1 MTGMTDAT
9 TSHDTPPQY
18 SGSAQDMHQVHCC
31 IAGGGPAG
39 VMLGLLLARHGLDV
53 LVLEKHHDFLRDF
66 RGDTLHPSTLEI
78 MAELGLADQLLRR
91 PHTKVPVLRVQTP
104 QGVLPLADFRHLKT
118 RYPYLTF
125 MPQWDFLDFLA
136 GEARRCPG
144 FRLLMD
150 AEVRE
155 LVMEDGVVRGLGYQA
170 PDGWHTV
177 RALLTVAADGRSSRV
192 RQQAGLSLIETSPPM
207 DVLWFRLSRRPDDP
221 TAVALR
227 VGGGH
232 VLIFIDRSDFWQ
244 IAYVIPKGAN
254 EQVRAAGLAAFRQS
268 LRTLAPELGD
278 RVDELRDWE
287 QVKLLTVQANRLR
300 RWHRPGL
307 LCIGDAAH
315 AMSPVGGVGINLAIQ
330 DAVVA
335 ANVLAGPLKGGRVW
349 VRDLA
354 AVQRRRDW
362 PTRIIQALQAAIQ
375 QRVTAPALRPDAT
388 PGLPTATRVFL
399 TLPLLRDLPARLIA
413 FGVWPVHLH
422 GPLRQC

>member
-1 MTGMTDAT
+1 MTDAT
-9 TSHDTPPQY
+9 ISHDTPPQH
-18 SGSAQDMHQVHCC
+18 SGSARDIRQVHCC

-39 VMLGLLLARHGLDV
+39 VMLGLLLARHSLDV

-78 MAELGLADQLLRR
+78 MAELGLADQLLHR
-91 PHTKVPVLRVQTP
+91 PHTKVPVLRLQTP
-104 QGVLPLADFRHLKT
+104 QGVLPLANFRHLKT

-155 LVMEDGVVRGLGYQA
+155 VITDDGIVRGLGYQA
-170 PDGWHTV
+170 RDGWHTV
-177 RALLTVAADGRSSRV
+177 RALLTVAADGRSSWV
-192 RQQAGLSLIETSPPM
+192 RQQAGLSLIETSPPI

-221 TAVALR
+221 AEVALR

-232 VLIFIDRSDFWQ
+232 VLIFIDRSDYWQ

-254 EQVRAAGLAAFRQS
+254 EQVRAAGLATFRQS
-268 LRTLAPELGD
+268 LRRLAPDLGD

-300 RWHRPGL
+300 RWYRPGL

-335 ANVLAGPLKGGRVW
+335 ANMLAGPLKAGQVQ

-354 AVQRRRDW
+354 AVQRRRTW
-362 PTRIIQALQAAIQ
+362 PTRIIQAFQAALQ

-388 PGLPTATRVFL
+388 PQLPTATRVFL
-399 TLPLLRDLPARLIA
+399 ALPLLRDLPARLIA
-413 FGVWPVHLH
+413 FGVWPVHVH

>member
-1 MTGMTDAT
+1 MNAGRDAFARVGLINGP
-9 TSHDTPPQY
+9 SDF
-18 SGSAQDMHQVHCC
+18 V
-31 IAGGGPAG
+31 AGN
-39 VMLGLLLARHGLDV
+39 
-53 LVLEKHHDFLRDF
+53 
-66 RGDTLHPSTLEI
+66 
-78 MAELGLADQLLRR
+78 
-91 PHTKVPVLRVQTP
+91 
-104 QGVLPLADFRHLKT
+104 QGVEI
-118 RYPYLTF
+118 
-125 MPQWDFLDFLA
+125 DFLA

-155 LVMEDGVVRGLGYQA
+155 LIMEDGVVRGLGYQA

-221 TAVALR
+221 TEVALR

-278 RVDELRDWE
+278 RVDELRDWA

-300 RWHRPGL
+300 RWYRPGL

-335 ANVLAGPLKGGRVW
+335 ANVLAGPLKTGQVR

-354 AVQRRRDW
+354 AVQWRREW
-362 PTRIIQALQAAIQ
+362 PTRIIQGLQAVLQ
-375 QRVTAPALRPDAT
+375 QRVTAPALRPDAPPGFPT
-388 PGLPTATRVFL
+388 PMRALL
-399 TLPLLRDLPARLIA
+399 TLPVLRDLPARLIA
-413 FGVWPVHLH
+413 FGVWPVHVR
-422 GPLRQC
+422 GPLRPC

>member
-1 MTGMTDAT
+1 MTDAT
-9 TSHDTPPQY
+9 TSHDTPPQH

-91 PHTKVPVLRVQTP
+91 PHTKVPVLHLQTP

-155 LVMEDGVVRGLGYQA
+155 LIMDDGIVRGLCYQA

-221 TAVALR
+221 TEVALR

-278 RVDELRDWE
+278 RVDELRDWA

-300 RWHRPGL
+300 RWYRPGL

-335 ANVLAGPLKGGRVW
+335 ANVLAGPLKGGRVR

-354 AVQRRRDW
+354 AVQRRREW
-362 PTRIIQALQAAIQ
+362 PTRIIQALQAALQ

-399 TLPLLRDLPARLIA
+399 ALPLLRDLPARLIA